1 MNINILLSIVLF
13 SSLILG
19 FSLSFIKNENLLSKL
34 SLCNIALVL
43 AVNLYA
49 FINFNSSLSPFHL
62 DLFSGFGISFA
73 VNEFSI
79 LFSLIASILWLI
91 SCTETKEYFSHHSK
105 NLSRYYSSLIV
116 TFAGTLGVFYA
127 NDLFTLFVFFEIM
140 SFASYLWV
148 VHNGDEKSQN
158 AGKSYLG
165 YAVFGGL
172 SLLFGIFILYSLS
185 QNLDINALSE
195 SFAIHREN
203 PLLFLAAILIFVG
216 FGCKAG
222 AFFVHDWLALAHTA
236 SPAPASGLLSGLLTK
251 TGVYGIIL
259 LVVKIM
265 SFSTT
270 FVYFVLAIS
279 VLNMLVG
286 AIYAFMSNDLKRTL
300 AYSSVSQIG
309 FILWGVSF
317 SVILGEHNTY
327 AAYGTVFHMIN
338 HSLIKILLFSLAG
351 VIYQN
356 THTLDLN
363 KLKGFGR
370 DKPWLKITFGIGAAS
385 IMGIPL
391 FSGYISKTLLHEAVV
406 ELMHLG
412 HHELIWQVL
421 EWTFLLA
428 GGFTFAYMLKLFICL
443 FIEKGEGEI
452 KLENYV
458 TKKTAILLSLV
469 AAALIILGT
478 TPNITFGYIGE
489 FVSHFINTHAKSDI
503 HYFIW
508 INLKGSLI
516 SIAIGLFLYFVI
528 ARKTV
533 VNKKAGYI
541 DFNSSTLTIE
551 NYIYKPLFKIL
562 SFVFAI
568 LMRIFDISTDIIIV
582 ILNRLF
588 YKSVKI
594 PYTFFVGKEKPSYI
608 KDSKI
613 HLTYS
618 LSYSLLLFGI
628 GLLVTLLYLLFIGTN

>member
-1 MNINILLSIVLF
+1 MNINILLSIVLIITLVF
-13 SSLILG
+13 G
-19 FSLSFIKNENLLSKL
+19 FSLSFIKNENTLYKL
-34 SLCNIALVL
+34 SLIIISVVL
-43 AVNLYA
+43 AINFYA
-49 FINFNSSLSPFHL
+49 FINFDSSLSPFNL
-62 DLFSGFGISFA
+62 DLFSGFGISFS

-91 SCTETKEYFSHHSK
+91 SCTETKEYFSHHSHH
-105 NLSRYYSSLIV
+105 LSRYYSSLIV

-195 SFAIHREN
+195 SFIIHQDN

-259 LVVKIM
+259 LVIKIM
-265 SFSTT
+265 SFNET
-270 FVYFVLAIS
+270 FVYIVLAVS

-317 SVILGEHNTY
+317 SILLAEHNTY
-327 AAYGTVFHMIN
+327 AAYGTVFHMVN

-370 DKPWLKITFGIGAAS
+370 DKPWLKFSFGIGAAS

-412 HHELIWQVL
+412 HHDLIWIVL
-421 EWTFLLA
+421 EWAFLLA

-443 FIEKGEGEI
+443 FIEKGEGEKKI
-452 KLENYV
+452 ESYV

-469 AAALIILGT
+469 AITLIILGV

-489 FVSHFINTHAKSDI
+489 FVSHFMNTHAKSDI

-516 SIAIGLFLYFVI
+516 SIIIGLFLYFVV

-533 VNKKAGYI
+533 INPQKGYI
-541 DFNSSTLTIE
+541 DFNSSNITIE

-562 SFVFAI
+562 SFVFAVF
-568 LMRIFDISTDIIIV
+568 MRIFDISTDIIIV
-582 ILNRLF
+582 VLNRLF
-588 YKSVKI
+588 YKSVTI
-594 PYTFFVGKEKPSYI
+594 PASFFVGKEKPSYI
-608 KDSKI
+608 KDSNI
-613 HLTYS
+613 HITYS

-628 GLLVTLLYLLFIGTN
+628 GLLITLLYILFVGSN

>member
-1 MNINILLSIVLF
+1 MNINMLLGIVVMLVLIGGFLLSLIKDENSIFKISVAIV
-13 SSLILG
+13 SVV
-19 FSLSFIKNENLLSKL
+19 
-34 SLCNIALVL
+34 LV
-43 AVNLYA
+43 VNLYA
-49 FINFNSSLSPFHL
+49 FMNFNSSLESFNL
-62 DLFSGFGISFA
+62 NLFSGFGIKFS

-79 LFSLIASILWLI
+79 LFSVIASVLWLI
-91 SCTETKEYFSHHSK
+91 SATETKEYFSHHAK
-105 NLSRYYSSLIV
+105 YLNRYYSALIV

-127 NDLFTLFVFFEIM
+127 SDLFTLFVFFEIM

-148 VHNGDEKSQN
+148 VHNGDEKSDK
-158 AGKSYLG
+158 AGKSYLS

-185 QNLDINALSE
+185 GNLDIHHLSE
-195 SFAIHREN
+195 NFVLYKDSNMLYI
-203 PLLFLAAILIFVG
+203 AAILIFIG

-265 SFSTT
+265 SFSEV

-286 AIYAFMSNDLKRTL
+286 AVYAFMSNDLKRTL

-317 SVILGEHNTY
+317 SVLLGEHNTY

-338 HSLIKILLFSLAG
+338 HSLIKILLFSLSG

-363 KLKGFGR
+363 KLKGFGK
-370 DKPWLKITFGIGAAS
+370 DKPWLKACFLIGALS
-385 IMGIPL
+385 IMGVPL

-412 HHELIWQVL
+412 YHSFIWTLL
-421 EWTFLLA
+421 EWLFLLS
-428 GGFTFAYMLKLFICL
+428 GGFTFAYMLKLFICI
-443 FIEKGEGEI
+443 FIEKPEVEKPI
-452 KLENYV
+452 KNYV
-458 TKKTAILLSLV
+458 TKKTATLLSLV
-469 AAALIILGT
+469 TISLVILGI

-489 FVSHFINTHAKSDI
+489 FVSHFMNTHAKSDI

-508 INLKGSLI
+508 INLKGSII
-516 SIAIGLFLYFVI
+516 SICIGLLLYFVI
-528 ARKTV
+528 AKNTV
-533 VNKKAGYI
+533 ATKSKGYR
-541 DFNSSTLTIE
+541 DFNSANITIE
-551 NYIYKPLFKIL
+551 NCIYKPMMGIL
-562 SFVFAI
+562 SFAFAI
-568 LMRIFDISTDIIIV
+568 IMRVFDISADVIIV

-594 PYTFFVGKEKPSYI
+594 PKTFFEGKEKPAYI
-608 KDSKI
+608 KESTL

-628 GLLVTLLYLLFIGTN
+628 GLLITLMYLLIVGTR